1 MRKSKTFVNILRSSQ
16 GYTLLNALIGLSIL
30 LVILPFTAP
39 LLKTLD
45 SIPTIYDLNHL
56 EIRQFDFFISF
67 ELNRSQKVVINEN
80 QVSFER
86 SDGRVITLD
95 QYQNQIRRQTNYQG
109 HTTMMFDVTAFALER
124 LNENTFKIS
133 FIKEGKLIEQVFHH
147 YNISSPEI

>member
-1 MRKSKTFVNILRSSQ
+1 M
-16 GYTLLNALIGLSIL
+16 
-30 LVILPFTAP
+30 
-39 LLKTLD
+39 D